1 MPDPLDVGEV
11 AALLLDE
18 RKYDQPPTRKEFH
31 KLMYFAAK
39 ELRDVEVAAEI
50 PYFWYK
56 FGTMT
61 PTTHSGIS
69 IKQEGRSSAV
79 RCSVTP
85 DELSLSDDQAAR
97 ARLAVSRVLNRHYE
111 LGTEGLTDR
120 MYTDAPYEVQRRY
133 RELDKQLGALNGIRN
148 DEEIDTSREA
158 VRESVFDFVDAF
170 PVDEF
175 PHLRGDL
182 YIWYD
187 VMSAELDTHD
197 FSASHLL
204 EVAEAFWTIFS
215 VELAKLANTGV
226 TIDEV
231 VSTLGTDKETFHEYA
246 EEMRQRIQMWDR
258 DRTRLQSESMDNDE
272 LIEAAEAVV
281 ASHSE
286 IPTP

>member
-39 ELRDVEVAAEI
+39 ELQDVDVEAEV

-61 PTTHSGIS
+61 PTTHNTIS
-69 IKQEGRSSAV
+69 IQHEGHSSAV

-85 DELSLSDDQAAR
+85 KQLNLADDQAAR
-97 ARLAVSRVLNRHYE
+97 ARLAVSRVLNQHYK
-111 LGTEGLTDR
+111 LGTEGLTDK
-120 MYTDAPYEVQRRY
+120 MYDDAPYEVQRRY
-133 RELDKQLGALNGIRN
+133 RELDKQLGALAGIRN
-148 DEEIDTSREA
+148 DVEIDTSREA
-158 VRESVFDFVDAF
+158 IRENLFDFVDAF

-175 PHLRGDL
+175 PQLRSDL
-182 YIWYD
+182 FRWYD

-197 FSASHLL
+197 FSANHML

-215 VELAKLANTGV
+215 VKLAQRANTGV
-226 TIDEV
+226 TKSEI
-231 VSTLGTDKETFHEYA
+231 VSTLGTDEENFHEYA

-258 DRTRLQSESMDNDE
+258 DRTRLQSESTDNDE
-272 LIEAAEAVV
+272 VVEAVEAVV
-281 ASHSE
+281 TSHPE